1 MNDRPNNQAGL
12 DQAMVQATMDIAA
25 AGDWASCRLVDIA
38 AVVGLNPSAL
48 PARYR
53 DKTDVLRVLADK
65 LDAEV
70 LAAVDVSADDP
81 DIPVRERL
89 LEVLMQRFDTMA
101 PCKAGITG
109 VLRAIPLSPST
120 IRYGVPALVRSMK
133 VTLDMVN
140 IPSEGISGAFRAK
153 GLAVVFLDGLRV
165 WIGDDSPDLSVTMRR
180 LDERL
185 KQAEGIA
192 ISLGL
197 TQPAKHL

>member
-120 IRYGVPALVRSMK
+120 IRYGVPALVRSM
-133 VTLDMVN
+133 
-140 IPSEGISGAFRAK
+140 R
-153 GLAVVFLDGLRV
+153 LR
-165 WIGDDSPDLSVTMRR
+165 WIWS
-180 LDERL
+180 
-185 KQAEGIA
+185 IF
-192 ISLGL
+192 
-197 TQPAKHL
+197 PAKASAEHSGPRDWPSFSSTGSEFGLVTTVPTFR

>member
-1 MNDRPNNQAGL
+1 MNDRPNNQVDL
-12 DQAMVQATMDIAA
+12 DQAMMQATMDIAA

-38 AVVGLNPSAL
+38 AAAGLTPGAL

-53 DKTDVLRVLADK
+53 NKTDVLRALADR

-70 LAAVDVSADDP
+70 LAAVDGNPDDP

-89 LEVLMQRFDTMA
+89 LEVLMQRFDAMA

-109 VLRAIPLSPST
+109 VLRAISLSPST
-120 IRYGVPALVRSMK
+120 MRHGVPALARSMK
-133 VTLDMVN
+133 VTLDMAN
-140 IPSEGISGAFRAK
+140 IPSGGISGTFRAK

-165 WIGDDSPDLSVTMRR
+165 WIGDDSPDLSATMRR

-185 KQAEGIA
+185 KQAERIA
-192 ISLGL
+192 VSLGL
-197 TQPAKHL
+197 AQPAKPL

>member
-25 AGDWASCRLVDIA
+25 AGDWASCRLADIA
-38 AVVGLNPSAL
+38 AVAGLNPAAL

-53 DKTDVLRVLADK
+53 DKTDVLWALADK

-70 LAAVDVSADDP
+70 LAAIDGSADDP
-81 DIPVRERL
+81 DIPARERL
-89 LEVLMQRFDTMA
+89 LEVLMQRFDAMA

-120 IRYGVPALVRSMK
+120 MRHGVPALARSMK
-133 VTLDMVN
+133 ATLDIVN
-140 IPSEGISGAFRAK
+140 IPSGGISGAFRAK
-153 GLAVVFLDGLRV
+153 GLVVVFLDGLRV
-165 WIGDDSPDLSVTMRR
+165 WISDDSPDLSATMRR

-197 TQPAKHL
+197 AQPAKPL